1 MMQFT
6 NLEIS
11 LLEKR
16 GSGARNFSVD
26 SYLRGITTLQSSD
39 VETDLEL
46 NRTARSLRL
55 LGAVLRA
62 LLLAAFHTGRV
73 QRAANDVVANTR
85 KIAHAAA
92 SHEHDRMLLEVVLLA
107 RDVGRN
113 LLPGRELHARDL
125 PQRRVRLLGCHDL
138 DLDAH

>member
-6 NLEIS
+6 NLETS

-26 SYLRGITTLQSSD
+26 SYLRGITTLRSQD

-46 NRTARSLRL
+46 KRTARSLRL
-55 LGAVLRA
+55 LCTVLRA
-62 LLLAAFHTGRV
+62 LLLAAFATRRV
-73 QRAANDVVANTR
+73 QRAAGDVVAHTGE
-85 KIAHAAA
+85 IAHAAA
-92 SHEHDRMLLEVVLLA
+92 SHEHDRMLLKIMLLA
-107 RDVGRN
+107 RDVGGD

-125 PQRRVRLLGCHDL
+125 PQRRVR
-138 DLDAH
+138 